1 MIWLSRN
8 TRVSKG
14 TAMTQ
19 KKYLLVFIIVILALA
34 SDAVAAGNYL
44 EKKQDKREI
53 SQDKKELGTTS
64 ATLTRLSGTIDR
76 WVEANLTGHNKKA
89 NSYEES
95 ILAQIKADI
104 ASSQRQLERYEAE
117 VHSSAKEYD
126 RLPQSRTARRDDRSD
141 LRDDVKDLH
150 LARRLLKEKE
160 RLASSLH
167 KADAF
172 SNKYRLLGDYME
184 VMRRELDIVRVEL
197 AEDVNELH
205 EDKVKGRR
213 EYHSH

>member
-1 MIWLSRN
+1 
-8 TRVSKG
+8 
-14 TAMTQ
+14 MTQ
-19 KKYLLVFIIVILALA
+19 KKYHLVFIILVSVLT
-34 SDAVAAGNYL
+34 SGAVAAGNYL

-64 ATLTRLSGTIDR
+64 ATLDRLSVTIDR
-76 WVEANLTGHNKKA
+76 WVETNLTGHNKKA

-104 ASSQRQLERYEAE
+104 ASSQRQLERFEAE
-117 VHSSAKEYD
+117 VHSSAKEYNHFH
-126 RLPQSRTARRDDRSD
+126 QSPVAHRDDRAD

-167 KADAF
+167 KAKAF

-213 EYHSH
+213 EYHPH